1 MNETVVYQ
9 WSEELARA
17 SIRAFYRAR
26 VGRLSVLTVASIVLL
41 PTGAWAYLAMEHRI
55 GLYAVLFG
63 VFFLLINLTIRV
75 GIRRMARDAA
85 RLRDDPTV
93 SVTIADDSMSISSQN
108 ASRTVQWSRLTKV
121 KESEGFLLL
130 FAGTLLLASL
140 PLASLS
146 EQQRLFIRKKAGN
159 PKY

>member
-1 MNETVVYQ
+1 MNETVTFE

-26 VGRLSVLTVASIVLL
+26 VFRLSLLTVASIVLL
-41 PTGAWAYLAMEHRI
+41 PVGSLAYLGMKHSS
-55 GLYAVLFG
+55 GLYAALFG
-63 VFFLLINLTIRV
+63 VFLLLINLRIRV

-85 RLRDDPTV
+85 RLGDDPNVT
-93 SVTIADDSMSISSQN
+93 VTIADDSMSISSQN
-108 ASRTVQWSRLTKV
+108 ANRTVQWSHLTKA

-140 PLASLS
+140 PLAPLS
-146 EQQRLFIRKKAGN
+146 EQQRLFIKQKAGRVR
-159 PKY
+159 